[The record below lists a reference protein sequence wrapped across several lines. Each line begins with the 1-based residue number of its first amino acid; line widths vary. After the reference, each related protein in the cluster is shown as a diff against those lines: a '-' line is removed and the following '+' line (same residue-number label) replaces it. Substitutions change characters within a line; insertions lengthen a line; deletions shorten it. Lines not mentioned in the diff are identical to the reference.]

1 MKTLNVDNTY
11 KINTN
16 PTINELLQENKK
28 IVSFIGASQSGT
40 SFLVN
45 NIARIMAR
53 RNFDVAILDMTQN
66 KDSYYIYTQNKESI
80 RVSIRNSFKD
90 LSEGKLNGLQIENNL
105 TVYTDVPGKNE
116 YSARVENILETL
128 LKKHQVVIID
138 TDFYTDADYFA
149 YSEQVYLVQ
158 TMDILTIQP
167 LTEFLS
173 NLKSKNAINNEKIR
187 IILNKF
193 MNFDEITV
201 STLIGGMAFYNDPSM
216 TYMQQI
222 FEKNG
227 VRYTTVS
234 YNQQAYEKYI
244 QDVANCQFTT
254 NYSIEF
260 RKELEMLTGGQTYTT
275 GAEKSLNLVR
285 RYFIMGFIG
294 NLFKQLFGG
303 DSSSNNSSSGSSS
316 NTRTGSTGVSGNVS
330 NSLKTKYKNIDGQ
343 NKLKGVLFTGLI
355 NNTNDIIDNANTKK
369 ANTKIH

>member
-11 KINTN
+11 KSNTN
-16 PTINELLQENKK
+16 LTINELLQENKK

-53 RNFDVAILDMTQN
+53 RNFD
-66 KDSYYIYTQNKESI
+66 
-80 RVSIRNSFKD
+80 VSIRNSFKD

-138 TDFYTDADYFA
+138 TDFSTDADYFA

-260 RKELEMLTGGQTYTT
+260 RKELEMLTDD
-275 GAEKSLNLVR
+275 V
-285 RYFIMGFIG
+285 I
-294 NLFKQLFGG
+294 
-303 DSSSNNSSSGSSS
+303 
-316 NTRTGSTGVSGNVS
+316 
-330 NSLKTKYKNIDGQ
+330 
-343 NKLKGVLFTGLI
+343 KG
-355 NNTNDIIDNANTKK
+355 
-369 ANTKIH
+369 